1 MDVRRAQDEETCRS
15 PNRLC
20 LLRRDTM
27 SVNPCVLTDADDL
40 PRDFHSRLIGLDDKA
55 IVGGSAVTGDECG
68 FHLALFLE

>member
-1 MDVRRAQDEETCRS
+1 
-15 PNRLC
+15 
-20 LLRRDTM
+20 M

-68 FHLALFLE
+68 FHLALFLEWKGSHLMAISFGADFSLTVTQDRTT